1 MKRGKN
7 LSNEFKSG
15 FVSIVGRPN
24 VGKSTLMNNLVGE
37 KLSIIS
43 AKPQTTR
50 NKIQTVLTKE
60 DYQIIF
66 LDTPGMHKSR
76 TKLGDYMNK
85 SANNTLNEVDVL
97 LYLIEP
103 TEIIT
108 SKDRDILARFE
119 NVDTPIFLV
128 INKIDTIEKN
138 KILKIIQNYTSIYD
152 FKEIIPISALKDENI
167 DGLLQSI
174 KNKLPVGPK
183 YFPDDTITDQPERQI
198 VSELIR
204 EKALFLLQD
213 EIPHGIAV
221 EIMSMKKRN
230 GSDLIDIEANIYC
243 EKESHK
249 GIVIG
254 KDGKVLKSIGTK
266 ARRDIENLLGHK
278 IYLQLWVKVKKEWRD
293 NNTLLKS
300 FGYDTKG
307 M

>member
-119 NVDTPIFLV
+119 KQNM
-128 INKIDTIEKN
+128 K
-138 KILKIIQNYTSIYD
+138 NYTKLHIY
-152 FKEIIPISALKDENI
+152 I
-167 DGLLQSI
+167 
-174 KNKLPVGPK
+174 
-183 YFPDDTITDQPERQI
+183 
-198 VSELIR
+198 
-204 EKALFLLQD
+204 
-213 EIPHGIAV
+213 
-221 EIMSMKKRN
+221 
-230 GSDLIDIEANIYC
+230 
-243 EKESHK
+243 
-249 GIVIG
+249 
-254 KDGKVLKSIGTK
+254 
-266 ARRDIENLLGHK
+266 
-278 IYLQLWVKVKKEWRD
+278 
-293 NNTLLKS
+293 
-300 FGYDTKG
+300 
-307 M
+307 

>member
-1 MKRGKN
+1 
-7 LSNEFKSG
+7 
-15 FVSIVGRPN
+15 
-24 VGKSTLMNNLVGE
+24 
-37 KLSIIS
+37 
-43 AKPQTTR
+43 
-50 NKIQTVLTKE
+50 
-60 DYQIIF
+60 
-66 LDTPGMHKSR
+66 
-76 TKLGDYMNK
+76 
-85 SANNTLNEVDVL
+85 
-97 LYLIEP
+97 
-103 TEIIT
+103 
-108 SKDRDILARFE
+108 
-119 NVDTPIFLV
+119 
-128 INKIDTIEKN
+128 
-138 KILKIIQNYTSIYD
+138 
-152 FKEIIPISALKDENI
+152 
-167 DGLLQSI
+167 
-174 KNKLPVGPK
+174 LPVGPK